1 MTPPSFGASLKKTD
15 GTPKMQEALFHRKYA
30 RPTVD
35 VIFKRVFGTEKNK
48 ACLISLL
55 NAILNLEIED
65 LTLENTDLPKDLEL
79 EKSIRLDVLARLK
92 TGERVDIEIQVANE
106 GDTEKRSLFYW
117 AKLYASQQLAGK
129 PYSALVPVYAVFILD
144 FLWLK
149 KNSEFSNTFLLK
161 NKETNENLFT
171 ENQMLQLHFIELPKF
186 QETSTIPH
194 SNLERWMLFLK
205 TQNDTL
211 LEELQMADPA
221 LNLAVSEIEVAKMTP
236 TERYWYEAKLAGM
249 SDEASRHEYAT
260 KLGEEK
266 GREEGK
272 EIGEHRERLKR
283 LTKQSQKR
291 FPKLSQI
298 TLEKIFVLNSEQLDQ
313 QLDLILDYNSKQEFE
328 DAIAALPVK

>member
-1 MTPPSFGASLKKTD
+1 
-15 GTPKMQEALFHRKYA
+15 MQEALLPRKYA

-55 NAILNLEIED
+55 NAILELDIED
-65 LTLENTDLPKDLEL
+65 LKLENTDLPKDLNL
-79 EKSIRLDVLARLK
+79 EKSVRLDVLARLK

-186 QETSTIPH
+186 QETSSIPQ

-205 TQNDTL
+205 TQNDKL
-211 LEELQMADPA
+211 LEELQMADPT
-221 LNLAVSEIEVAKMTP
+221 LDLAVSEIEVAKMTP
-236 TERYWYEAKLAGM
+236 EERHWYEAKLAGM
-249 SDEASRHEYAT
+249 SDQASQLEYAT
-260 KLGEEK
+260 KLGKEE
-266 GREEGK
+266 GREEG
-272 EIGEHRERLKR
+272 RLK
-283 LTKQSQKR
+283 LLEKLIKLAQKR
-291 FPKLSQI
+291 FPNLEQKTLS
-298 TLEKIFVLNSEQLDQ
+298 KIFMLSDVQLDQ
-313 QLDLILDYNSKQEFE
+313 QFDSILDYNSKQEFE

>member
-1 MTPPSFGASLKKTD
+1 
-15 GTPKMQEALFHRKYA
+15 MQVILLPRKYA

-79 EKSIRLDVLARLK
+79 EKSVRLDVLARLN

-117 AKLYASQQLAGK
+117 AKLYASQQLSGR

-149 KNSEFSNTFLLK
+149 NNSQFFNTFLLK
-161 NKETNENLFT
+161 NKETNENLFSN
-171 ENQMLQLHFIELPKF
+171 NQMLQLHFIEIPKF
-186 QETSTIPH
+186 QETSSIPTTA
-194 SNLERWMLFLK
+194 LGRWLLFLK
-205 TQNDTL
+205 TQNDKL
-211 LEELQMADPA
+211 LEELQMADPT
-221 LNLAVSEIEVAKMTP
+221 LDLAVSEIEVAKMTP
-236 TERYWYEAKLAGM
+236 AERYWYEAKLAGM
-249 SDEASRHEYAT
+249 SDKASQLEYAT
-260 KLGEEK
+260 KLG
-266 GREEGK
+266 REEGK
-272 EIGEHRERLKR
+272 HLQCLEI

-291 FPKLSQI
+291 FPNLSQK
-298 TLEKIFVLNSEQLDQ
+298 TLAKIFMLNNEQLDQ
-313 QLDLILDYNSKQEFE
+313 QLDLILDYNSKKEFE

>member
-1 MTPPSFGASLKKTD
+1 MALPPIRTLVKKLMEYQ
-15 GTPKMQEALFHRKYA
+15 MQEVLLPRKYA

-55 NAILNLEIED
+55 NAILDLEIED

-79 EKSIRLDVLARLK
+79 EKSVRLDVLARLN
-92 TGERVDIEIQVANE
+92 TGARVDIEIQVANE

-117 AKLYASQQLAGK
+117 AKLYASQQLLGK

-149 KNSEFSNTFLLK
+149 NNSQFSNAFLLK
-161 NKETNENLFT
+161 NKETNENLFLDQ
-171 ENQMLQLHFIELPKF
+171 QMLQLHFIEIPKF
-186 QETSTIPH
+186 QETSSIPTTA
-194 SNLERWMLFLK
+194 LGRWMLFLK
-205 TQNDTL
+205 TQNDQI
-211 LEELQMADPA
+211 LEELQMADPT
-221 LNLAVSEIEVAKMTP
+221 LDLAVSEIEVAKMTP

-249 SDEASRHEYAT
+249 SDEASRLEYAT
-260 KLGEEK
+260 KQGREALEK
-266 GREEGK
+266 G
-272 EIGEHRERLKR
+272 IHRERLER

-291 FPKLSQI
+291 FPNLSQK
-298 TLEKIFVLNSEQLDQ
+298 TLAKIFMLNNEQLDQ
-313 QLDLILDYNSKQEFE
+313 QLDLILDYNSKSEFE